1 MHSYKKAT
9 IISALGLLLLP
20 VAGMAATEA
29 AAPKE
34 SDGYNV
40 TQMSLVGLMLIL
52 LFVIGMLANTLKQ
65 LAIVVREKV
74 KEERSKSGGNTGKAL
89 VALLV
94 ATFISAKSWAE
105 GAAAEAEVKAPVS
118 NSIAGMAK
126 SDFYLMAIILML
138 ELVIVFAL
146 SYYIHVLLK
155 VIKSKPEDAVAKPV
169 ARRNWFWDKFNS
181 ATAVEK
187 EKDIMLD
194 HDYDGIKEL
203 DNALPPWWKYGF
215 YLTIFVGIIYI
226 YRFHFSHDGQS
237 QEEEYTTEMEKGEA
251 DKAAYLAKSAND
263 VDENTV
269 TMLGAEGIA
278 AGKETFVKNCAACH
292 VADGG
297 GNVGPNLTDE
307 YWLHGGSIKDVF
319 KSIKYGWQDKGMK
332 SWKDDLSPKQMQE
345 LASFIKSLKGT
356 KPASPKAAQGELYIE
371 AAAGS
376 KTDSAKADSAKPAE
390 AVTKK

>member
-1 MHSYKKAT
+1 MHLYKKAT
-9 IISALGLLLLP
+9 IISALGLLLP

-29 AAPKE
+29 AAPTE
-34 SDGYNV
+34 GDSYNV

-74 KEERSKSGGNTGKAL
+74 REEKSKGGTAGKAL
-89 VALLV
+89 MMLLI
-94 ATFISAKSWAE
+94 ATLLSARTWAE
-105 GAAAEAEVKAPVS
+105 AAAADAEAKAPVS
-118 NSIAGMAK
+118 TSIAGMAK
-126 SDFYLMAIILML
+126 SDFYLMTIILML
-138 ELVIVFAL
+138 ELVIIFAL

-155 VIKSKPEDAVAKPV
+155 VVRSKPEDAKAPV
-169 ARRNWFWDKFNS
+169 VKRSWFWDNFNS

-226 YRFHFSHDGQS
+226 YRFHISHDGQS

-251 DKAAYLAKSAND
+251 DKAAYLAKSANN

-332 SWKDDLSPKQMQE
+332 SWKDDLSPKQIQE
-345 LASFIKSLKGT
+345 LASFIRSLKGT
-356 KPASPKAAQGELYIE
+356 KPANPKAPQGEIYIE
-371 AAAGS
+371 AAGGAA
-376 KTDSAKADSAKPAE
+376 TDSTKADSTKSAD

>member
-1 MHSYKKAT
+1 MHLYKKAT
-9 IISALGLLLLP
+9 IISALGLLLP

-29 AAPKE
+29 AAPTE
-34 SDGYNV
+34 GNSYNV

-65 LAIVVREKV
+65 LAMVAREKV
-74 KEERSKSGGNTGKAL
+74 REERSKGGTAGKAL
-89 VALLV
+89 MMLLI
-94 ATFISAKSWAE
+94 ATLLSARTWAE
-105 GAAAEAEVKAPVS
+105 AAAAEAEAKAPVS
-118 NSIAGMAK
+118 ASVAGMAK

-138 ELVIVFAL
+138 ELVIIFAL
-146 SYYIHVLLK
+146 SYYIHVLLR
-155 VIKSKPEDAVAKPV
+155 VIRNKPEDAVVPV
-169 ARRNWFWDKFNS
+169 VKRSWFWDNFNS

-226 YRFHFSHDGQS
+226 YRFHISHDGQS

-251 DKAAYLAKSAND
+251 DKAAYLAKSANN

-269 TMLGAEGIA
+269 TMLGADGIA

-345 LASFIKSLKGT
+345 LTSFIRSLKGT
-356 KPASPKAAQGELYIE
+356 KPANPKAPQGEIYIE
-371 AAAGS
+371 AAGGG
-376 KTDSAKADSAKPAE
+376 KTDSTKADSAKPAE